1 MVGERPHP
9 LLSTLLRL
17 PFYLLAVS
25 VMIPYYWM
33 ATNAFKTIPEIV
45 RNPPTWWVHTFTL
58 DNFFNP
64 DAVPGAPKNSA
75 EFLGVF
81 QIFANTGFAQFYL
94 NSVVITLITVVGSLL
109 LASLVAYVLVKR
121 PFPGSGV
128 LFALL
133 LGSMMIPW
141 EVTIIPNFLTVR
153 DLGWI
158 NSYQAL
164 ILPGLAKA
172 FAVFFFRQAIL
183 AIPDDLVDA
192 ARIDGAGELR
202 IWWNVVLPLLRPALA
217 AIAIPVMLSEWN
229 NYLWPLL
236 VVNDDAHQ
244 TLPLALGKLAG
255 NLTYDPRGAGPMMA
269 ASFLVSLPM
278 VIVFLLFQRQFVQ
291 GLSSGATKG

>member
-1 MVGERPHP
+1 M
-9 LLSTLLRL
+9 LSTLLRL

-33 ATNAFKTIPEIV
+33 ATNAFKTVPEIV

-58 DNFFNP
+58 HNFYNP
-64 DAVPGAPKNSA
+64 LTAPGAAKSSG
-75 EFLGVF
+75 EFQGVF

-94 NSVVITLITVVGSLL
+94 NSVVITLLTVVGSLL

-121 PFPGSGV
+121 PFPGSRL
-128 LFALL
+128 LFYLL

-183 AIPDDLVDA
+183 GIPDDLVDA

-202 IWWNVVLPLLRPALA
+202 IWWSIVLPMLRPALA
-217 AIAIPVMLSEWN
+217 AIAIPVMLGEWN

-236 VVNDDAHQ
+236 VINDDAHQ

-278 VIVFLLFQRQFVQ
+278 VVVFLFFQRQFVQ
-291 GLSSGATKG
+291 GLASGATKG

>member
-1 MVGERPHP
+1 MVGERRHP
-9 LLSTLLRL
+9 LLHWLLRL
-17 PFYLLAVS
+17 PFFLLAVS

-33 ATNAFKTIPEIV
+33 VTNAFKTVPEII
-45 RNPPTWWVHTFTL
+45 RNPPTWWIHTFTL

-64 DAVPGAPKNSA
+64 QAGSGARAVSG
-75 EFLGVF
+75 EFQGIF
-81 QIFANTGFAQFYL
+81 QIFANSGFARFYL
-94 NSVVITLITVVGSLL
+94 NSVGVTLVTVVGSLL
-109 LASLVAYVLVKR
+109 LASLVAFVLVKR
-121 PFPGSGV
+121 PFPGSQF
-128 LFALL
+128 LFYLL

-153 DLGWI
+153 DFGWI

-164 ILPGLAKA
+164 IVPGLAKA

-183 AIPDDLVDA
+183 GIPNDLIDA

-202 IWWNVVLPLLRPALA
+202 IWWSVVLPMLRPALA
-217 AIAIPVMLSEWN
+217 AIAIPVMLAEWN

-236 VVNDDAHQ
+236 VLNDDAHQ

-278 VIVFLLFQRQFVQ
+278 VIVFLFFQRQFVQ
-291 GLSSGATKG
+291 GLTSGATKG

>member
-1 MVGERPHP
+1 MVGERQHP

-64 DAVPGAPKNSA
+64 DAVPGAPKDSA

-202 IWWNVVLPLLRPALA
+202 IWWSVVLPLLRPALA

>member
-64 DAVPGAPKNSA
+64 DAVPGAPKDSA

-202 IWWNVVLPLLRPALA
+202 IWWSVVLPLLRPALA

>member
-9 LLSTLLRL
+9 LLLWLLRL
-17 PFYLLAVS
+17 PFLALAVS

-33 ATNAFKTIPEIV
+33 ATNAFKTIPEII
-45 RNPPTWWVHTFTL
+45 RNPPTWWIHTFTL

-64 DAVPGAPKNSA
+64 DTVPGAARRSD
-75 EFLGVF
+75 EFQGVF
-81 QIFANTGFAQFYL
+81 QIFANTGFAQFYV
-94 NSVVITLITVVGSLL
+94 NSVVITALTVTISLL
-109 LASLVAYVLVKR
+109 LASLVAYVLVKH
-121 PFPGSGV
+121 PFPGSQA
-128 LFALL
+128 LFLVL

-164 ILPGLAKA
+164 LFPGLAKA

-202 IWWNVVLPLLRPALA
+202 IWWSIVLPMLRPALA
-217 AIAIPVMLSEWN
+217 AIAIPVMLGEWN

-236 VVNDDAHQ
+236 VINDDAHQ

-269 ASFLVSLPM
+269 ASLLVSLPM
-278 VIVFLLFQRQFVQ
+278 VIIFLLFQRQFVQ
-291 GLSSGATKG
+291 GLAAGATKG

>member
-64 DAVPGAPKNSA
+64 DAVPGAPKDSA

-94 NSVVITLITVVGSLL
+94 NSVLITLVTVVGSLL

-202 IWWNVVLPLLRPALA
+202 IWWSVVLPLLRPALA